1 MMQAIIIVFRFFFGG
16 KELKIAG
23 GILLALIILP
33 AMAVVVIAST
43 PQALLDQLFAGSRA
57 NAEAYTSTVNPAPE
71 GVKILAD
78 YTYPGDNYA
87 PGNCTYWV
95 FARRAMVGLAIP
107 NTFGN
112 ANTWDDRARNQ
123 GYVVDHVPAQ
133 YAIMQTDR
141 GNLGHVAFVE
151 SVDLDGTWHISEM
164 NVLGLFIVDHKSFPA
179 SAAASYTFIHNKGL

>member
-16 KELKIAG
+16 KELKIVG
-23 GILLALIILP
+23 GVLLALILLP

-43 PQALLDQLFAGSRA
+43 PQALLDQLFASTPA
-57 NAEAYTSTVNPAPE
+57 NAEAYSTVNPAPE

-95 FARRAMVGLAIP
+95 FARRAMVGQPIP

-123 GYVVDHVPAQ
+123 GYVVDHIPSQ

-164 NVLGLFIVDHKSFPA
+164 NVLGLFIVDHKAFPA
-179 SAAASYTFIHNKGL
+179 SAAANYTFIHNKGL

>member
-1 MMQAIIIVFRFFFGG
+1 MMQAILIVFRFFCGG
-16 KELKIAG
+16 KELKIVG
-23 GILLALIILP
+23 GVLLGLILLP
-33 AMAVVVIAST
+33 AMALVVIAST
-43 PQALLDQLFAGSRA
+43 PQALLDELFGSSRA
-57 NAEAYTSTVNPAPE
+57 NAETYSTVNPAPE

-112 ANTWDDRARNQ
+112 ANTWDDRARAQ
-123 GYVVDHVPAQ
+123 GYAVDNTPTQ

-141 GNLGHVAFVE
+141 GKLGHVAFVE
-151 SVDLDGTWHISEM
+151 SVDQDGTWHISEM
-164 NVLGLFIVDHKSFPA
+164 NVLGLFIVDHKSYPA
-179 SAAASYTFIHNKGL
+179 SSAASYTFIHNMGL